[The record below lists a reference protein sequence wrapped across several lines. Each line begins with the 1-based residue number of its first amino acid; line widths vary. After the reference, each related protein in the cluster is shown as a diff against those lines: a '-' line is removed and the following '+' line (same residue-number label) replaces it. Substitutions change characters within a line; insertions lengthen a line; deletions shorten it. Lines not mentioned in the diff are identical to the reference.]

1 MGGYK
6 ILKKSVIGFKP
17 YNVIKYIKN
26 RDCSIIIY
34 HLGIDVLVHVVVK
47 KLVIFSSITINIDE
61 FIEDRDKILKDDRIN
76 KFVRREFKE
85 FCDKYY
91 NLIDNLYG
99 RDC

>member
-6 ILKKSVIGFKP
+6 ILKKSVVDFKH

-26 RDCSIIIY
+26 RNCSIIIY
-34 HLGIDVLVHVVVK
+34 HLGIDVLVHVVVRE
-47 KLVIFSSITINIDE
+47 LVIFSSITINMDE
-61 FIEDRDKILKDDRIN
+61 FIEDRDRILSDNRID
-76 KFVRREFKE
+76 KVVRKEFKE

-91 NLIDNLYG
+91 NLISNLYG